1 MEERRRYK
9 RVSFFTEVEWGVYGA
24 KFEGKIS
31 DLSVG
36 GAYIDTLSPC
46 PEGSEIT
53 MRFQLPNGKQLML
66 KGVVKTSFAGMGMGI
81 EFINLTDA
89 DRKALEEFIRDYC

>member
-89 DRKALEEFIRDYC
+89 DRKALEEFIRDYY